1 MKTLKSIF
9 TLTVLVTVMTSCS
22 NVLDNKIDTATIEA
36 DIKEIKANNPD
47 LDSTKT
53 EILDNLLTLSK
64 GRDTYIDEKINSKE
78 TTKSLEKYVVD
89 EGNFKEV
96 TDNLFNYFKANEIT
110 YNKLLSEID
119 SLNYLDEKYDNKL
132 KSVYEEIDKICIEKQ
147 KEMDERDAKAEK
159 IKEQLNEMVDLE
171 ILSITETERDYR
183 DVIQVKIKMTN
194 KTDKR
199 IEAIGF
205 NMVLTDKLG
214 NDIATLKC
222 KSNDGFTNS
231 DIGYWIY
238 GRYDQRETF
247 KALQNVN
254 VSHVTAKKEITKIN
268 HAGEL
273 ISAYDDDLES
283 LLSINYDYETPDKLN
298 GYCPYLEDEHEL
310 MKKIENARE
319 EKKKEI
325 ENKFPILNKYQEMQ
339 KKLFDFSNILG

>member
-1 MKTLKSIF
+1 MKILRNILTM
-9 TLTVLVTVMTSCS
+9 TVLVAVMTSCS
-22 NVLDNKIDTATIEA
+22 NVLENKIDTATIEN
-36 DIKEIKANNPD
+36 DIKEIKTNKPN

-53 EILDNLLTLSK
+53 EILDNLLALSK

-78 TTKSLEKYVVD
+78 STKSLEKYIV
-89 EGNFKEV
+89 EESKFKEV

-110 YNKLLSEID
+110 YKKLLSEID
-119 SLNYLDEKYDNKL
+119 SLNSLDDKYDNKL
-132 KSVYEEIDKICIEKQ
+132 KTVYAEIDKICTEKQ
-147 KEMDERDAKAEK
+147 KEMDEKDAKAEK
-159 IKEQLNEMVDLE
+159 IKEQLNKMVDLE

-214 NDIATLKC
+214 NEIATLKC

-231 DIGYWIY
+231 DIGYWLY

-254 VSHVTAKKEITKIN
+254 VSHITAKKEITKIN

-298 GYCPYLEDEHEL
+298 GYCPYLEDEHKL
-310 MKKIENARE
+310 MKKIENVRD
-319 EKKKEI
+319 EKNQEFK
-325 ENKFPILNKYQEMQ
+325 NKFPILHKYQKMQ
-339 KKLFDFSNILG
+339 KKLLDFSNILG